1 MLRLLLA
8 SILLCSALPAAAS
21 PLNPW
26 GATVGEGVVA
36 LTPFLYVDQTPAA
49 YPYLYAQY
57 GFSDSFE
64 LLVGAGAT
72 IADPSS
78 FDSVEVM
85 PRFFFSESSAAV
97 LHANWA
103 PGGTD
108 VEIGPEYHGYYSMD
122 AMDLTV
128 NVGWTPSLGS
138 SGFAPGTVYAM
149 IAPEKYLTDA
159 TSLFLEI
166 DPYYDLNDYGGAEVD
181 RLYVEVVPGVSTSIN
196 ETHYLAL
203 GVAVP
208 VVGVPTDEIVGG
220 IYVGAWYS
228 IAFGGE

>member
-1 MLRLLLA
+1 MLRPLLA

-26 GATVGEGVVA
+26 GATVGKGVVA

-57 GFSDSFE
+57 GVSDSFE
-64 LLVGAGAT
+64 LLAGVGAT

-78 FDSVEVM
+78 FDSIELM
-85 PRFFFSESSAAV
+85 PRYFFSESGGLC
-97 LHANWA
+97 LHTTWA
-103 PGGTD
+103 PGATD

-122 AMDLTV
+122 ALDLTV
-128 NVGWTPSLGS
+128 NLGWLPTLGS
-138 SGFAPGTVYAM
+138 SGFGTGTVTAM
-149 IAPEKYLTDA
+149 IAPERYLTDS

-166 DPYYDLNDYGGAEVD
+166 DPSWDLNDYGGAEVD

-203 GVAVP
+203 GIGVP
-208 VVGVPTDEIVGG
+208 VTGFDVSA
-220 IYVGAWYS
+220 IYAGAWYS
-228 IAFGGE
+228 IGFGGE